1 MGTLTALMNL
11 SREALQADQ
20 TALNVTSSNVAN
32 QNTVGYTRQVV
43 SWQTTDVVTL
53 TGTTEG
59 VAAADAGAGA
69 EWGGSRG
76 AGAGAEYF
84 WDLIVVDFGGDDGAG
99 VGDRLVLW
107 DVCGAGRERF
117 GYSYAAEC
125 AGVGEYVGGDV

>member
-59 VAAADAGAGA
+59 VAATVASQRDRVLEMRVQQQTQVQAQSGAVAVALGEAGGCSCNRALANAIITDKKTVPAATLAKLEIIVGK
-69 EWGGSRG
+69 
-76 AGAGAEYF
+76 YF
-84 WDLIVVDFGGDDGAG
+84 
-99 VGDRLVLW
+99 
-107 DVCGAGRERF
+107 
-117 GYSYAAEC
+117 S
-125 AGVGEYVGGDV
+125 